1 MKDCAVLC
9 GQWKFFQEH
18 VDAYFGLEKFVVESG
33 HGRRLTIVVENDCR
47 RLHCML
53 RDFSSLLQALGR
65 LADHFIGE
73 HFAERYVNAKLLVK
87 R

>member
-1 MKDCAVLC
+1 M
-9 GQWKFFQEH
+9 
-18 VDAYFGLEKFVVESG
+18 DAYFGLEKFVEESVQ
-33 HGRRLTIVVENDCR
+33 GRRLTITAENDCR

-73 HFAERYVNAKLLVK
+73 HFADRYINAKLLVE

>member
-1 MKDCAVLC
+1 M
-9 GQWKFFQEH
+9 
-18 VDAYFGLEKFVVESG
+18 DAYFGLEKFVEENAQ
-33 HGRRLTIVVENDCR
+33 GRRLTITAENDCR

-73 HFAERYVNAKLLVK
+73 HFADRYMNAKLLVE